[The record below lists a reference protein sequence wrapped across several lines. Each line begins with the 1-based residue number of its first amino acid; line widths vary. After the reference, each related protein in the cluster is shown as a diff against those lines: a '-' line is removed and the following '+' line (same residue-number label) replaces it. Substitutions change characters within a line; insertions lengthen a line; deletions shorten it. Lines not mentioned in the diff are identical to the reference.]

1 MPEFD
6 IDHLKKTW
14 QEQDVPPKY
23 NSTEIESMLNKSSRN
38 YVKYILWISVAEFFV
53 ILCMNLYYLF
63 IGNDSKSFINI
74 LSKLGVKESADLN
87 ANFNHLYLGLK
98 VISLVM
104 TAFFVIQFYR
114 TYIKINVESNLKK
127 LILQIIKFK
136 KTVHLFILV
145 NIGLLIL
152 YTITIA
158 IFTFWVLSEQHI
170 ELNHPTLIG
179 FYVGIFLM
187 MIISILLIWVY
198 YRLAYGIILKKLEK
212 NLGELQKIEGEQN

>member
-6 IDHLKKTW
+6 LDDFKQTW
-14 QEQDVPPKY
+14 QEQEVQPKY

-38 YVKYILWISVAEFFV
+38 YVKYILWISAAEFIV
-53 ILCMNLYYLF
+53 ILLMNLYYFF

-74 LSKLGVKESADLN
+74 LVKLGIKESADLD
-87 ANFNHLYLGLK
+87 ADFSHLNFGLK
-98 VISLVM
+98 IVSLLF
-104 TAFFVIQFYR
+104 TAYFVIQFYR

-136 KTVHLFILV
+136 KTVHLFILA

-152 YTITIA
+152 YAIILA
-158 IFTFWVLSEQHI
+158 IFTFWVLSKQHI
-170 ELNHPTLIG
+170 ELNNPTLIT
-179 FYVGIFLM
+179 FYVGIIVM
-187 MIISILLIWVY
+187 MMISILLIWAY

-212 NLGELQKIEGEQN
+212 NLGELQKIEEEQN